1 MKKRNQK
8 IAILALSTM
17 LLSNSFTYVK
27 AAEVLKTNLALG
39 DGVVATS
46 SDNEAGTLAADKA
59 IDGIVDYQKANGQS
73 RWASNTTSPTQ
84 DKKKWLQVDLGEV
97 KTFNEVA
104 IEWERKNA
112 TNYII
117 ELSDNGEEWRTVKE
131 FTATPSDYRQVIS
144 FDEAQSARYVRLS
157 IASYNAQSA
166 VRNTDGSEK
175 TITWNTVSVFE
186 LEVNQYKNI
195 ENIARTGTATA
206 NAFEGGAL
214 TANKV
219 NDGNKETRW
228 ASEVRSVTASNP
240 HWVQIELP
248 EPKTVASFAIDWER
262 DNVINYEIQA
272 SQDGREWETVW
283 SRSSRTEEVREKGNF
298 AEPKTAKYFRVKIN
312 DFSQTGTNSS
322 GTTNTWNTV
331 SIYEFELFGEKLAM
345 PEHTLESVTS
355 GIAVTPINKGDTH
368 MAMPEVPEGYEIEF
382 VGADYEQIIGADRTI
397 HQPLI
402 DTVVEV
408 NFTVKKGDKSKTT
421 APIRVTVPGKY
432 QANVGNEKPKV
443 IPELAEWYGTE
454 GDFTITDS
462 TKIIVD
468 SAYTE
473 QLNETA
479 KKFAAD
485 YKDIVGKDIVIEQ
498 GSEAGNNN
506 FFLTL
511 ATDDTGLCNEGNII
525 TVDNSIK
532 IEAKAAQGAYYATRS
547 ILQILKQTETTI
559 PQGIV
564 RDYPK
569 YKVRG
574 FVLDV
579 ARKSYELES
588 LKELAETMAWY
599 KLNDLQVHLNDN
611 YIFLEEYINSDKSNM
626 EDAYNAYEAFR
637 LESDV
642 RNEQGEGITAKDLY
656 YTKDDFRSFIQESR
670 EIGVNIVPEIDTP
683 AHAMSIT
690 KVFKNLALE
699 GWNPRINRRPTIDH
713 LDLGNPESL
722 EFVKNLF
729 NEYMEGENPVFDLG
743 TTVHVGTD
751 EYEANAEH
759 YRAFTDA
766 MLGHVQDTGRTVRMW
781 GGLTWL
787 RGETPVRS
795 NDVQIN
801 VWSRDWA
808 NPKEMFEA
816 GYDLI
821 NTLDSDVYIV
831 PTAGYY
837 ANYLNAQ
844 RLYNNWEPNS
854 IGGTYIPAGDDQML
868 GGAYAIWN
876 DAIDKRDAKVSE
888 YDVFDRFFK
897 PLPALA
903 EKMWGDGEDKT
914 FNELNEL
921 SAITGT
927 APNTNPYYTVDS
939 VGSEYIKYDFE
950 EETIADKSG
959 NSYDSISKENVSF
972 EKGKVGKA
980 LRLNGGTSYV
990 ETPIKKVGL
999 PNSVSFWIKKDANAP
1014 EGEQIIFESKSLSQF
1029 DDYTIKAVDKNG
1041 KVGFTRERQDF
1052 SFNYELPENEWVHL
1066 TFASKNEKAML
1077 YVNNELVDTIGSRPA
1092 VGTMLIPL
1100 EKIGSAT
1107 NSFKGL
1113 IDEIIV
1119 GNGIL
1124 PEDETVI
1131 DSSNFTV
1138 TTDNENALAGGG
1150 IEGPIRLAF
1159 DNNPDTWWHT
1169 NYSPHQ
1175 ALPATVEV
1183 DMKEV
1188 KNINKITYM
1197 PRQDGNANGRI
1208 TDCDIYVKASESDE
1222 YKLISKFT
1230 WENNMS
1236 NKYAKF
1242 DEVEAR
1248 YIKIVAN
1255 AGAGNFAT
1263 ASEFFIHEAKDT
1275 PVLPEVDKSALNE
1288 YLAGLENVVEDN
1300 YTAESFEVFR
1310 LAKEAAEA
1318 VAASAEATQEDV
1330 NAALED
1336 LKVAF
1341 ESLEEKPSTPDV
1353 EVYKKHLE
1361 ITVSIAE
1368 EITEQDLS
1376 NVVPVVV
1383 NEFKAALQEAKEL
1396 LSDENAT
1403 QDQIDASFNRL
1414 SEVMHM
1420 LSFEKGDKKALESLV
1435 SKIESLDKAEY
1446 ISSTWNKLNV
1456 VLEKANNVLANEN
1469 AMEEEV
1475 SKTYDELLRA
1485 FLELRLKP
1493 NKDKL
1498 QDLINKVESL
1508 DKNKYTKESWDK
1520 LEEKLAAAKAIISNE
1535 DVEKDEVDRA
1545 RAELEVA
1552 LGELVANAD
1561 NENNDNSNNNTNGAE
1576 NSNGGNNGTNK
1587 PGNNNGKGDGSLPK
1601 TGGTSA
1607 VAVGLLGLTAI
1618 GGGLILRRKK
1628 K

>member
-84 DKKKWLQVDLGEV
+84 DNKKWLQVDLGEV

-228 ASEVRSVTASNP
+228 ASEVRSATASNP

-574 FVLDV
+574 FFLDV

-611 YIFLEEYINSDKSNM
+611 YIF
-626 EDAYNAYEAFR
+626 
-637 LESDV
+637 
-642 RNEQGEGITAKDLY
+642 
-656 YTKDDFRSFIQESR
+656 
-670 EIGVNIVPEIDTP
+670 
-683 AHAMSIT
+683 
-690 KVFKNLALE
+690 
-699 GWNPRINRRPTIDH
+699 
-713 LDLGNPESL
+713 
-722 EFVKNLF
+722 
-729 NEYMEGENPVFDLG
+729 
-743 TTVHVGTD
+743 
-751 EYEANAEH
+751 
-759 YRAFTDA
+759 
-766 MLGHVQDTGRTVRMW
+766 
-781 GGLTWL
+781 
-787 RGETPVRS
+787 
-795 NDVQIN
+795 
-801 VWSRDWA
+801 
-808 NPKEMFEA
+808 
-816 GYDLI
+816 
-821 NTLDSDVYIV
+821 
-831 PTAGYY
+831 
-837 ANYLNAQ
+837 
-844 RLYNNWEPNS
+844 
-854 IGGTYIPAGDDQML
+854 
-868 GGAYAIWN
+868 
-876 DAIDKRDAKVSE
+876 
-888 YDVFDRFFK
+888 
-897 PLPALA
+897 
-903 EKMWGDGEDKT
+903 
-914 FNELNEL
+914 
-921 SAITGT
+921 
-927 APNTNPYYTVDS
+927 
-939 VGSEYIKYDFE
+939 
-950 EETIADKSG
+950 
-959 NSYDSISKENVSF
+959 
-972 EKGKVGKA
+972 
-980 LRLNGGTSYV
+980 
-990 ETPIKKVGL
+990 
-999 PNSVSFWIKKDANAP
+999 
-1014 EGEQIIFESKSLSQF
+1014 
-1029 DDYTIKAVDKNG
+1029 
-1041 KVGFTRERQDF
+1041 
-1052 SFNYELPENEWVHL
+1052 
-1066 TFASKNEKAML
+1066 
-1077 YVNNELVDTIGSRPA
+1077 
-1092 VGTMLIPL
+1092 
-1100 EKIGSAT
+1100 
-1107 NSFKGL
+1107 
-1113 IDEIIV
+1113 
-1119 GNGIL
+1119 
-1124 PEDETVI
+1124 
-1131 DSSNFTV
+1131 
-1138 TTDNENALAGGG
+1138 
-1150 IEGPIRLAF
+1150 
-1159 DNNPDTWWHT
+1159 
-1169 NYSPHQ
+1169 
-1175 ALPATVEV
+1175 
-1183 DMKEV
+1183 
-1188 KNINKITYM
+1188 
-1197 PRQDGNANGRI
+1197 
-1208 TDCDIYVKASESDE
+1208 
-1222 YKLISKFT
+1222 
-1230 WENNMS
+1230 
-1236 NKYAKF
+1236 
-1242 DEVEAR
+1242 
-1248 YIKIVAN
+1248 
-1255 AGAGNFAT
+1255 
-1263 ASEFFIHEAKDT
+1263 
-1275 PVLPEVDKSALNE
+1275 
-1288 YLAGLENVVEDN
+1288 
-1300 YTAESFEVFR
+1300 
-1310 LAKEAAEA
+1310 
-1318 VAASAEATQEDV
+1318 
-1330 NAALED
+1330 
-1336 LKVAF
+1336 
-1341 ESLEEKPSTPDV
+1341 
-1353 EVYKKHLE
+1353 
-1361 ITVSIAE
+1361 
-1368 EITEQDLS
+1368 
-1376 NVVPVVV
+1376 
-1383 NEFKAALQEAKEL
+1383 
-1396 LSDENAT
+1396 
-1403 QDQIDASFNRL
+1403 
-1414 SEVMHM
+1414 
-1420 LSFEKGDKKALESLV
+1420 
-1435 SKIESLDKAEY
+1435 
-1446 ISSTWNKLNV
+1446 
-1456 VLEKANNVLANEN
+1456 
-1469 AMEEEV
+1469 
-1475 SKTYDELLRA
+1475 
-1485 FLELRLKP
+1485 
-1493 NKDKL
+1493 
-1498 QDLINKVESL
+1498 
-1508 DKNKYTKESWDK
+1508 
-1520 LEEKLAAAKAIISNE
+1520 
-1535 DVEKDEVDRA
+1535 
-1545 RAELEVA
+1545 
-1552 LGELVANAD
+1552 
-1561 NENNDNSNNNTNGAE
+1561 
-1576 NSNGGNNGTNK
+1576 
-1587 PGNNNGKGDGSLPK
+1587 
-1601 TGGTSA
+1601 
-1607 VAVGLLGLTAI
+1607 
-1618 GGGLILRRKK
+1618 
-1628 K
+1628 

>member
-1 MKKRNQK
+1 MKKRNPK
-8 IAILALSTM
+8 IAILALTTM
-17 LLSNSFTYVK
+17 ILSNSFTYAK
-27 AAEVLKTNLALG
+27 ATEAIKTNLALG

-46 SDNEAGTLAADKA
+46 SDNEADNLAADKA
-59 IDGIVDYQKANGQS
+59 IDGIVDYENSTGQS
-73 RWASNTTSPTQ
+73 RWASNTTSPTTEN
-84 DKKKWLQVDLGEV
+84 KKWLQVDLGAV
-97 KTFNEVA
+97 KTFNEIA

-112 TNYII
+112 TNYVI

-131 FTATPSDYRQVIS
+131 FSATPSAYRQVIT
-144 FDEAQSARYVRLS
+144 FEEAQRQSARYVRLS
-157 IASYNAQSA
+157 IASYNSQAA
-166 VRNTDGSEK
+166 VRKTDGSEE

-195 ENIARTGTATA
+195 DNIARTGTATA
-206 NAFEGGAL
+206 NAFEGGEL
-214 TANKV
+214 TADKV
-219 NDGNKETRW
+219 NDGNNETRW
-228 ASEVRSVTASNP
+228 ASEVRSATSSNP
-240 HWVQIELP
+240 HWAQIELP

-272 SQDGREWETVW
+272 SQNGSEWETVW
-283 SRSSRTEEVREKGNF
+283 SRSSRNEEIREKGNF
-298 AEPKTAKYFRVKIN
+298 TEPKTAKYFRVKIN
-312 DFSQTGTNSS
+312 DFSETGTNAS
-322 GTTNTWNTV
+322 GTTNTWKTV
-331 SIYEFELFGEKLAM
+331 SIYEFELFGEKLDL
-345 PEHTLESVTS
+345 PEHTLESVTN
-355 GIAVTPINKGDTH
+355 GVAVAPINKGDTH

-397 HQPLI
+397 HQPLV

-454 GDFTITDS
+454 GNFTITDS

-473 QLNETA
+473 ELNETA
-479 KKFAAD
+479 KKFASD

-498 GSEAGNNN
+498 GSEAGDNN

-525 TVDNSIK
+525 TIDNSVK
-532 IEAKAAQGAYYATRS
+532 IEARAAQGAYYATRS

-611 YIFLEEYINSDKSNM
+611 YIFLEEYINGDKSNM

-637 LESDV
+637 LESDI

-690 KVFKNLALE
+690 KVFKNLALK
-699 GWNPRINRRPTIDH
+699 GWNPRIKNRPTIDH

-722 EFVKNLF
+722 KFVKNLF

-759 YRAFTDA
+759 YRAFTDS
-766 MLGHVQDTGRTVRMW
+766 MLGHIQDSGRTVRMW

-787 RGETPVRS
+787 KGETPVRS

-876 DAIDKRDAKVSE
+876 DSIDKRDAKISE

-914 FNELNEL
+914 FDELNEL

-939 VGSEYIKYDFE
+939 VGEEYVKYDFE
-950 EETIADKSG
+950 EESISDKSG
-959 NSYDSISKENVSF
+959 NGYDSISKENVSF
-972 EKGKVGKA
+972 EKGKTGKA
-980 LRLNGGTSYV
+980 LRLNGGNSYV

-1014 EGEQIIFESKSLSQF
+1014 EGEQVIFESKSLSQF
-1029 DDYTIKAVDKNG
+1029 DDYAIKAVDKNG

-1077 YVNNELVDTIGSRPA
+1077 YVNDELVDTIGSRPA

-1113 IDEIIV
+1113 IDDIVV

-1124 PEDETVI
+1124 PEDETII

-1138 TTDNENALAGGG
+1138 TADNENALAGGG

-1175 ALPATVEV
+1175 PLPATVEV
-1183 DMKEV
+1183 DMKEI

-1197 PRQDGNANGRI
+1197 PRQDGNVNGRI
-1208 TDCDIYVKASESDE
+1208 TDCDIYVKANESAE
-1222 YKLISKFT
+1222 YRLIGNFD

-1242 DEVEAR
+1242 NEVEAR

-1263 ASEFFIHEAKDT
+1263 ASEVLIHEAKDT
-1275 PVLPEVDKSALNE
+1275 PVLPEVDKSVLNE

-1318 VAASAEATQEDV
+1318 VAASEEATQDDV
-1330 NAALED
+1330 NEALED

-1341 ESLEEKPSTPDV
+1341 ESLEKKPS
-1353 EVYKKHLE
+1353 
-1361 ITVSIAE
+1361 ISE
-1368 EITEQDLS
+1368 E
-1376 NVVPVVV
+1376 
-1383 NEFKAALQEAKEL
+1383 
-1396 LSDENAT
+1396 SD
-1403 QDQIDASFNRL
+1403 R
-1414 SEVMHM
+1414 
-1420 LSFEKGDKKALESLV
+1420 KALESLV
-1435 SKIESLDKAEY
+1435 SKIEALDKAEY
-1446 ISSTWNKLNV
+1446 ISSTWDKLAV
-1456 VLEKANNVLANEN
+1456 ALEKANNVLSNEN

-1475 SKTYDELLRA
+1475 SKTYDELLRT

-1520 LEEKLAAAKAIISNE
+1520 LEEKLAVARDILSNE
-1535 DVEKDEVDRA
+1535 DADKDEVDKA
-1545 RAELEVA
+1545 KYELEVA
-1552 LGELVANAD
+1552 LGELVASSGSED
-1561 NENNDNSNNNTNGAE
+1561 NDNSNNNINGSENNSESNSGTN
-1576 NSNGGNNGTNK
+1576 NK
-1587 PGNNNGKGDGSLPK
+1587 PGNNSGKGNGSLPK
-1601 TGGTSA
+1601 TGGSSA
-1607 VAVGLLGLTAI
+1607 VAVGLLGLTAV
-1618 GGGLILRRKK
+1618 GGGAILSRKK